1 MQIKNSLV
9 LLLTLFL
16 SLFTLNVNLH
26 AEEFNITAKE
36 ILLDKDDEVLIGK
49 GNVEAVDSEGNI
61 VNADKITYTKSKE
74 FLLAEGDVKIT
85 DNDGNILYTEKA
97 SYDKVNNIINT
108 YQKTE
113 LTLKKGYKLSSK
125 NVNYDTGSKI
135 LNSKEKS
142 IFNDSDGNSIEASMF
157 QYNIKKNL
165 FSSIGKIKVLDKNKN
180 KYFFKEIYVD
190 TKKKEMIGSDI
201 SIILNQENFGLT
213 NKNDPRFVA
222 NDILLTKNK
231 IDLSKGVFTVCKL
244 REDKCPPWSLKAKK
258 ISHDKIKKTIYY
270 DSATLKIY
278 DIPIFYFPKFFHPDP
293 SVKRQSGFLSP
304 FFTNS
309 TNTGTGGAMPYYWAI
324 SKNNDLTFT
333 PKIYT

>member
-125 NVNYDTGSKI
+125 NVNYDTRSKI

-309 TNTGTGGAMPYYWAI
+309 TNTGTGGACVRLRQSPR
-324 SKNNDLTFT
+324 
-333 PKIYT
+333 